1 MVDTLPNQLPEVYSD
16 LSKRIGE
23 TVVVEGNR
31 TGILRFYG
39 NTSFAKGIWC
49 GVELPAGSGKNDGT
63 VNGVT
68 YFTCPPNSGLFV
80 HPNKI
85 TFPSNEQYGHTH
97 TQTPTKP
104 KENTHE
110 KVVPQTKIDES
121 KSVVGSQHPTLSV
134 NGNTPNPSSPAASQS
149 IPFSSPHTPSLSQS
163 NASTPT
169 RKGPLLG
176 AGSSSSSPQT
186 PGGSKKPST
195 LQKLGSALS
204 RSLASKKQKKPTHEG
219 VPVVNTTPVKA
230 ERGPPSISPS
240 PAPSTLAPPG
250 APEKPLSNLIGS
262 ESAPQRK
269 ATEVNQSTPVPPT
282 TPARATPTQTI
293 TTPNRGGMPSLVI
306 SEVSSTQELQMLLE
320 KAQERIASLTDM
332 CAEKQTA
339 LYETESQRDDLQRQ
353 LKDIKKAHDQLSFA
367 NEQLQA
373 TLENRQS
380 SFYSEI
386 SSLRQNLEAN
396 IANSQTK
403 YSQLEREMQVIG
415 AENVRLQAERDEW
428 EKTAQRLEDAVKSS
442 DSSLAVNTLR
452 KEVESLKAV
461 YELKAEECRQLQLKV
476 ASVSE
481 LERELKSVK
490 AQNKA
495 LTARNEQMQIALM
508 EKKDSERVAW
518 QQASEALQQLN
529 SKEDMERRLSDQN
542 EMLKF
547 RLQELQRKSMGK
559 DPR

>member
-1 MVDTLPNQLPEVYSD
+1 
-16 LSKRIGE
+16 
-23 TVVVEGNR
+23 
-31 TGILRFYG
+31 
-39 NTSFAKGIWC
+39 
-49 GVELPAGSGKNDGT
+49 
-63 VNGVT
+63 
-68 YFTCPPNSGLFV
+68 
-80 HPNKI
+80 
-85 TFPSNEQYGHTH
+85 
-97 TQTPTKP
+97 
-104 KENTHE
+104 
-110 KVVPQTKIDES
+110 
-121 KSVVGSQHPTLSV
+121 
-134 NGNTPNPSSPAASQS
+134 
-149 IPFSSPHTPSLSQS
+149 
-163 NASTPT
+163 
-169 RKGPLLG
+169 
-176 AGSSSSSPQT
+176 
-186 PGGSKKPST
+186 
-195 LQKLGSALS
+195 
-204 RSLASKKQKKPTHEG
+204 
-219 VPVVNTTPVKA
+219 
-230 ERGPPSISPS
+230 
-240 PAPSTLAPPG
+240 
-250 APEKPLSNLIGS
+250 
-262 ESAPQRK
+262 
-269 ATEVNQSTPVPPT
+269 
-282 TPARATPTQTI
+282 
-293 TTPNRGGMPSLVI
+293 
-306 SEVSSTQELQMLLE
+306 MLLE